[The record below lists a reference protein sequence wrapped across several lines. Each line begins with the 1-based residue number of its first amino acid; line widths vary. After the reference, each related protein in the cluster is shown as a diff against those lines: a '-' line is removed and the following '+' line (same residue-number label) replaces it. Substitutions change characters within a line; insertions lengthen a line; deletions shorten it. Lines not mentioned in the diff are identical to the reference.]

1 MVDGLERWV
10 KTVFK
15 VSILNNWV
23 NEIDNNR
30 DGRIERKVCEWRG
43 WIAGEVQGE
52 SRWYETLL
60 WCEKF

>member
-1 MVDGLERWV
+1 MVDTLEGWF

-15 VSILNNWV
+15 VSILNDQV

-30 DGRIERKVCEWRG
+30 DGRIERKLYEWRG
-43 WIAGEVQGE
+43 WVVSEEGGE

-60 WCEKF
+60 QCENF